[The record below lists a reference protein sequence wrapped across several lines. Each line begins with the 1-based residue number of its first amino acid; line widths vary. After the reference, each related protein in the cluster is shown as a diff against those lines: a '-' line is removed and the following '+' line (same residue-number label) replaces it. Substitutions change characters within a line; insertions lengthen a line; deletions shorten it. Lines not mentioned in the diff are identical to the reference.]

1 MTKLRERSH
10 VLLWVLLFF
19 FVASM
24 AVGGL
29 VGGANI
35 MDLIFGGRNIQ
46 VNTGRRGDK
55 NIALRTYKLELNRQ
69 LNRLRDQ

>member
-1 MTKLRERSH
+1 MFSMTKLRERSH
-10 VLLWVLLFF
+10 ILLWILLFF

-46 VNTGRRGDK
+46 LHVGSVGDK
-55 NIALRTYKLELNRQ
+55 NITHSTIIPTENLT
-69 LNRLRDQ
+69 